1 MKLTS
6 SICRIS
12 ALAAVALSAA
22 SFNASAASVTM
33 NLGTVIPGGGS
44 FVSGD
49 LSSSPYVVLDFT
61 NVGQSVTLK
70 ISCPGLGFNGSG
82 DYEHIGSSKP
92 GKGTSFTNP
101 ATPIMPDKVADGLLL
116 NVKDAQVG
124 NLTFTYQSMT
134 IQPTPLANGISLVGT
149 SIGTF
154 LVTQGLNA
162 YGAVTGTQNFDINI
176 PFAEDDI
183 PFELGN
189 GKSITYLITSSLAG
203 GVSANDFVY
212 KDVTSNTYYAAAM
225 IDDADNGG
233 KGSPGLFVG
242 ATGTTTTSVPDAGSS
257 AALLALALLGI
268 GGARRIFSKA

>member
-1 MKLTS
+1 M
-6 SICRIS
+6 
-12 ALAAVALSAA
+12 ALIAG

-49 LSSSPYVVLDFT
+49 LSSIPYVVLQFT
-61 NVGQSVTLK
+61 DVGQGVTLK

-82 DYEHIGSSKP
+82 DYEHIGLSKLSDP
-92 GKGTSFTNP
+92 TKLY
-101 ATPIMPDKVADGLLL
+101 DGLLL
-116 NVKDAQVG
+116 NVTDAQVG
-124 NLTFTYQSMT
+124 KLTFAYQSMT
-134 IQPTPLANGISLVGT
+134 IQQTPLANGISLVGT

-154 LVTQGLNA
+154 PVTQGLNA

-203 GVSANDFVY
+203 GVSATDFVY

-233 KGSPGLFVG
+233 KGSPGLYVG
-242 ATGTTTTSVPDAGSS
+242 ATGTTTTSVPDAGST
-257 AALLALALLGI
+257 AALLALALLGM
-268 GGARRIFSKA
+268 GGARRKFSKA